1 MHYSQTTKTQSQ
13 RENLEGS
20 KRITICCVQMILN
33 KLTIVFSSETTEA
46 KMLQNDMFQVVG
58 GKKKSTKNSIS
69 SKTILQNEGK
79 MRHSQINK
87 S

>member
-58 GKKKSTKNSIS
+58 GKKKNQPRILYPAKLS
-69 SKTILQNEGK
+69 SKMKEK
-79 MRHSQINK
+79 
-87 S
+87 

>member
-1 MHYSQTTKTQSQ
+1 MHYSQTIKTQNQ
-13 RENLEGS
+13 RENLESS

-58 GKKKSTKNSIS
+58 GKENQPRILYPAKIS
-69 SKTILQNEGK
+69 FK
-79 MRHSQINK
+79 MK
-87 S
+87 EK